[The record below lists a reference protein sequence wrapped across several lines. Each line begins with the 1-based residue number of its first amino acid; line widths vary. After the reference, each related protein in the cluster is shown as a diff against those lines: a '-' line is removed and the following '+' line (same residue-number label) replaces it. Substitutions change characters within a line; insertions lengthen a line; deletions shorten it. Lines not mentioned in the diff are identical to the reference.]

1 MTYPQAIGAEPRA
14 IPGSESGV
22 QVEDIRLLIL
32 MVIKTSMRDLDRRLE
47 ASGTGISGLQFGVMR
62 LLSQESATISELSG
76 RMLLAPATLVPV
88 VDALERKG
96 FVQRGSD
103 PRDRRRI
110 PLMLTDSGLE
120 VITRVSFT
128 SDHDSLTQGLAS
140 LGREKSRHLQ
150 ALLYELANHLT
161 GDDASV
167 DRALTM
173 TFSGPPKPIS

>member
-1 MTYPQAIGAEPRA
+1 MTYPQAIGAESRT

-62 LLSQESATISELSG
+62 LLSHESATISELSS

-173 TFSGPPKPIS
+173 IFSDPPKPIS